1 MLQKGH
7 LEKIGDNL
15 ILRIAEENEEEIDRI
30 IKLNI
35 QVHGED
41 LKNYIY
47 RLFNDHPNRKDH
59 IWFYIED
66 ELKDKIVSSGL
77 LFPEIWDFEGINIPI
92 CEMGFVATAEEYRD
106 HGLFSKINQCY
117 EKIMQERGY
126 ILSVIRG
133 VPFFYRRYGYEFAIP
148 LDYGYK
154 VSFDEIPESE
164 NYDIRI
170 RRALEAD
177 IENLENLYNQWA
189 EKYSITQKFNSKPFI
204 YKYLNDKYTEFQF
217 RTYVLEEKKEV
228 QAFFCVG
235 EYFGTENVI
244 MLTSALSC
252 RQILR
257 MLDFWK
263 NECKKQ
269 NNLRENSI
277 LILNPPNSELSSF
290 LLSLGATIEN
300 KWGWQIKIP
309 NLKKFF
315 DAIRPLMERRIK
327 NSIFRDMNKII
338 KISTYRENLHICF
351 RNGEIKQIELRK
363 GFPEEPDYDL
373 KVPNSHLTQIILG
386 SKTIQ
391 EIKSI
396 ITDTIYKEDWLV
408 FMEKLFPKQDSYC
421 CSYL

>member
-1 MLQKGH
+1 MLKKGYRK
-7 LEKIGDNL
+7 KIGDNL

-41 LKNYIY
+41 LKNYMY
-47 RLFNDHPNRKDH
+47 RLFRDHPNRKDH
-59 IWFYIED
+59 IWFYIENEEND
-66 ELKDKIVSSGL
+66 RIISSGV
-77 LFPEIWDFEGINIPI
+77 LFPEMWDFEGINIPI
-92 CEMGFVATAEEYRD
+92 CEMGFVATAEDSRD
-106 HGLFSKINQCY
+106 QGLFSMINRCY
-117 EKIMQERGY
+117 EKVMRERGY
-126 ILSVIRG
+126 LLSVIRG

-154 VSFDEIPESE
+154 ISYKNIPESE

-177 IENLENLYNQWA
+177 IDNLKNLYNQWA
-189 EKYSITQKFNSKPFI
+189 EKYSITQKFNTKSFI

-217 RTYVLEEKKEV
+217 RTYVLEEEKEV

-235 EYFGTENVI
+235 GYFGTEHVI
-244 MLTSALSC
+244 MQTSAMTC

-269 NNLRENSI
+269 NNLKENAI
-277 LILNPPNSELSSF
+277 LILNPPNSELTKF
-290 LLSLGATIEN
+290 VLSLGAKREN
-300 KWGWQIKIP
+300 KWRWQIKIP

-315 DAIRPLMERRIK
+315 DAIRPLMERRIT
-327 NSIFRDMNKII
+327 NSIFQDVDKIL
-338 KISTYRENLHICF
+338 KMSNYRENVHICF
-351 RNGEIKQIELRK
+351 RNGGIKQIELRK

-386 SKTIQ
+386 SKKIQ
-391 EIKSI
+391 EIESI
-396 ITDTIYKEDWLV
+396 ITDTIYREDWLL

-421 CSYL
+421 CSYF